1 MKNYEA
7 LREKRKKLNP
17 EFLKLVKNQGFEA
30 DAVFVDFIP
39 YKEAIR
45 IKQAIEFSLRVN
57 GRDPSLKMGGWDN
70 ITKQK
75 MEKLFVHI
83 DKEEDLKSTLMN
95 LKEEEALKKSK
106 HEEKDQLNENKS

>member
-1 MKNYEA
+1 
-7 LREKRKKLNP
+7 
-17 EFLKLVKNQGFEA
+17 
-30 DAVFVDFIP
+30 
-39 YKEAIR
+39 
-45 IKQAIEFSLRVN
+45 
-57 GRDPSLKMGGWDN
+57 
-70 ITKQK
+70 